1 MSSQTDAEE
10 MDFPTFL
17 SIFGFSSETNSE
29 KSLQQL
35 FEVFDKNGMGTFG
48 V

>member
-1 MSSQTDAEE
+1 

-17 SIFGFSSETNSE
+17 SIFGFSTETNSE
-29 KSLQQL
+29 KSLKQL
-35 FEVFDKNGMGTFG
+35 FEVFDKTGSGTFG